1 MSIALFGILNYF
13 LGFGLEVK
21 MEMETTLRIRKHVI
35 KSAQILL
42 EKMRACFQ
50 LLQDHVKDIILDT
63 LIIPKPNLVSILRM
77 VDAMVTITD
86 LSQMMSARLFVLKM
100 IQI

>member
-1 MSIALFGILNYF
+1 
-13 LGFGLEVK
+13 
-21 MEMETTLRIRKHVI
+21 METETTLRTRKHVT
-35 KSAQILL
+35 KSVQILL

-50 LLQDHVKDIILDT
+50 QLQDHVKDIILDT
-63 LIIPKPNLVSILRM
+63 LTIPKPNLVSILRM

>member
-1 MSIALFGILNYF
+1 
-13 LGFGLEVK
+13 
-21 MEMETTLRIRKHVI
+21 METETTLRIRKHVI

-50 LLQDHVKDIILDT
+50 LLQDHVKDIILDMLT
-63 LIIPKPNLVSILRM
+63 IQKPSLVSISHT
-77 VDAMVTITD
+77 VDVMGTITD
-86 LSQMMSARLFVLKM
+86 LNQMMSARLFVQKM

>member
-1 MSIALFGILNYF
+1 
-13 LGFGLEVK
+13 
-21 MEMETTLRIRKHVI
+21 METETTLRIRKRVT
-35 KSAQILL
+35 KSVQILS

-50 LLQDHVKDIILDT
+50 LLQDHVKGIILDT
-63 LIIPKPNLVSILRM
+63 LTILKLNLVSILRT
-77 VDAMVTITD
+77 VDAMVIITD

>member
-1 MSIALFGILNYF
+1 
-13 LGFGLEVK
+13 

-50 LLQDHVKDIILDT
+50 LLQDHVKDIILDMLT
-63 LIIPKPNLVSILRM
+63 IQRPNLASTSHT
-77 VDAMVTITD
+77 VDVLVTITD
-86 LSQMMSARLFVLKM
+86 LSQMMNARLFVLKM
-100 IQI
+100 I

>member
-1 MSIALFGILNYF
+1 
-13 LGFGLEVK
+13 

-50 LLQDHVKDIILDT
+50 LLQDHVKGIILDMHT
-63 LIIPKPNLVSILRM
+63 IQKLNLVSILHM
-77 VDAMVTITD
+77 VDAMGTITD

-100 IQI
+100 IQILPNTWWTNVAFQLSQVHV

>member
-1 MSIALFGILNYF
+1 
-13 LGFGLEVK
+13 
-21 MEMETTLRIRKHVI
+21 METETTLRIRKRVT
-35 KSAQILL
+35 KSVQILS

-50 LLQDHVKDIILDT
+50 LLQDHVKDTILDT
-63 LIIPKPNLVSILRM
+63 LTIPKPNLVSILRM

-86 LSQMMSARLFVLKM
+86 LSQTMSARLFVLKM

>member
-1 MSIALFGILNYF
+1 MRYKYNIHFEDS
-13 LGFGLEVK
+13 GLEEK
-21 MEMETTLRIRKHVI
+21 METETTLRIRKHVI

-50 LLQDHVKDIILDT
+50 LLQDHVKDIILDMLT
-63 LIIPKPNLVSILRM
+63 IQKLNLVSILHM
-77 VDAMVTITD
+77 VDAMGTITD